1 MANVVWSQICHMLPK
16 KELSKMC
23 IVCVWLSFRV
33 RERHSIKFIFNNEF
47 SDSFHFST
55 FITSNRIFHIF
66 NGAREINQ
74 EPIPSTEIITF
85 QAKLC
90 SLFALSL
97 KLSSSPIA
105 MKVFPNCVIHSSSCN
120 RIVYEWENFSN
131 YQVFLDFMLAGNR
144 LIHQQLW
151 MKVVNR

>member
-1 MANVVWSQICHMLPK
+1 MLCDLRSTTCCPK
-16 KELSKMC
+16 KNCPK
-23 IVCVWLSFRV
+23 CVLYACDFRFGWEEDIPLNSF
-33 RERHSIKFIFNNEF
+33 STMNFQT
-47 SDSFHFST
+47 HFST
-55 FITSNRIFHIF
+55 FITSNRIFHIS

-74 EPIPSTEIITF
+74 EPIPSTEIIAF
-85 QAKLC
+85 QAKMC

-105 MKVFPNCVIHSSSCN
+105 MKVFPICVICSSSCN

-144 LIHQQLW
+144 SIHQQLW